1 MKPFLIKL
9 SVSLFLLVVVTSCV
23 FFQGPPTKD
32 EVIEDMLMQNLNSTH
47 FKPQDLNDTF
57 SAHVYDLYL
66 KRLDF
71 NKKILLKEDVDKLSK
86 YKYKIDD
93 LVKQNSLEFFNLSM
107 EIVTNRTKEDQ
118 QYYRDILSK
127 PFVFT
132 ENESVELNPEK
143 FKYAASKD
151 ELREAWRKYLKY
163 QVLFRVHEA
172 MNEQEKAMAKKDS
185 VFKTKTPTEIEADA
199 RKKVMKV
206 QDELFDRLNKVD
218 RDDRFSLYL
227 NCLVGVFDPHT
238 EYFRPVERD
247 NFDMALSGQLEGIG
261 AQLQEKEN
269 EIKVSSIV
277 PGSPSWRQGKLKAG
291 DIILKVAQGAG
302 EPVEVSGMKLD
313 NVVKLVRGKK
323 GTEVR
328 LTVKKVGGGTELIS
342 IIRDIVVLEETYA
355 HSDLLKANGETIGYI
370 KLPSFYAD
378 FKRMGGRSSATDVK
392 NELIKLKAEHVNGV
406 VLDLRDNGGGS
417 LSDVVDMA
425 GLFIDKGPVV
435 QVKGRTGLQT
445 VLEDHDESIIYD
457 GPLVILVNSG
467 SASASEIM
475 AAAIQ
480 DYKRGIIMGS
490 SSTFGKGTVQQ
501 FADLDEYL
509 SSNFTSF
516 RPLGSVKVTR
526 SKFYRING
534 GATQL
539 KGVVPDIILPDRY
552 MYLDLGEREL
562 DYPMKWDEISKATY
576 NTWKLHPLNYDK
588 LRKNSEIRTKEN
600 ESFRLLAEEAQR
612 LKKQKDDTYVTLNLE
627 KYTVEEKKLEAEGKK
642 FEVLDKEIAGLAVTS
657 LSEDLKTM
665 VSDSSKTAR
674 EKDFQK
680 RLKKDIHLLE
690 AVNVIKD
697 QQ

>member
-23 FFQGPPTKD
+23 LFQGPPTKD
-32 EVIEDMLMQNLNSTH
+32 EVIEDMLMQNLNATH
-47 FKPQDLNDTF
+47 FKPQELNDTF

-127 PFVFT
+127 PFTFT

-143 FKYAASKD
+143 FKYAANKD
-151 ELREAWRKYLKY
+151 ELREGWRKYLKY

-172 MNEQEKAMAKKDS
+172 MNEQEKALAKKDTS
-185 VFKTKTPTEIEADA
+185 YKVKTAVEIEADA

-291 DIILKVAQGAG
+291 DIILKVAQGNG

-370 KLPSFYAD
+370 KLPTFYAD
-378 FKRMGGRSSATDVK
+378 FKRMGGRSSATDVR
-392 NELIKLKAEHVNGV
+392 NELIKLKAEHVDGV

-435 QVKGRTGLQT
+435 QVKSRTGAQT
-445 VLEDHDESIIYD
+445 ILEDHDESIVYD
-457 GPLVILVNSG
+457 GPLVVMVNSG

-509 SSNFTSF
+509 SSNFASY

-562 DYPMKWDEISKATY
+562 DYPMKWDEISKAPY
-576 NTWKLHPLNYDK
+576 NTWKLHPLNYEK
-588 LRKNSEIRTKEN
+588 LRKNSEARTKTSEP
-600 ESFRLLAEEAQR
+600 FRLLAEEAQR
-612 LKKQKDDTYVTLNLE
+612 FKKQKDDTFVTLNLE
-627 KYTVEEKKLEAEGKK
+627 KYTAEEKKLETEGKK
-642 FEVLDKEIAGLAVTS
+642 FEVLDKEIDGLTVAT
-657 LSEDLKTM
+657 LSEDLRVM
-665 VSDSSKTAR
+665 AADSSKMAR

-680 RLKKDIHLLE
+680 RLKKDVHLLE
-690 AVNVIKD
+690 AANVIKD
-697 QQ
+697 EQ

>member
-9 SVSLFLLVVVTSCV
+9 SVSLFLLSVVTSCV
-23 FFQGPPTKD
+23 LMQGPPTKD
-32 EVIEDMLMQNLNSTH
+32 EVIEDMLVQNLNATH
-47 FKPQDLNDTF
+47 FKPQELNDTF
-57 SAHVYDLYL
+57 SAHVFDLYL

-71 NKKILLKEDVDKLSK
+71 NKKILLREDVEKLAK

-93 LVKQNSLEFFNLSM
+93 LLKQNSLEFFNLST

-118 QYYRDILSK
+118 QYYRDILAV
-127 PFVFT
+127 PFDFT
-132 ENESVELNPEK
+132 LNESVELNPDK
-143 FKYAASKD
+143 FKYAGSKQ
-151 ELREAWRKYLKY
+151 ELKETWRKYLKY

-172 MNEQEKAMAKKDS
+172 MNEQEKALAKKDTS
-185 VFKTKTPTEIEADA
+185 FKEKSPATLEADA
-199 RKKVMKV
+199 RKKVLKV
-206 QDELFDRLNKVD
+206 QDELFERLSKVD

-227 NCLVGVFDPHT
+227 NCLVGVYDPHT

-355 HSDLLKANGETIGYI
+355 HSDLLKTNGQTIGYI

-392 NELIKLKAEHVNGV
+392 SELIKLKEEHVDGV

-417 LSDVVDMA
+417 LQDVVDMA

-435 QVKGRTGLQT
+435 QVKARTGVQT
-445 VLEDHDESIIYD
+445 VLEDRDERIIYD

-480 DYKRGIIMGS
+480 DYKRGVIMGS
-490 SSTFGKGTVQQ
+490 TTFGKGTVQQ
-501 FADLDEYL
+501 FSDLDEYL
-509 SSNFTSF
+509 STNFASF
-516 RPLGSVKVTR
+516 KPLGSVKVTR
-526 SKFYRING
+526 QKFYRING

-539 KGVVPDIILPDRY
+539 KGVVPDIQMPDRY

-576 NTWKLHPLNYDK
+576 NTWKLHPLNMDK
-588 LRKNSEIRTKEN
+588 LRKNSEARSKEN
-600 ESFRLLAEEAQR
+600 ESFRLLAEEAKR
-612 LKKQKDDTYVTLNLE
+612 LKKQKDETLVTLNLA
-627 KYTVEEKKLEAEGKK
+627 KYNEEEKKLEAEGKK
-642 FEVLDKEIAGLAVTS
+642 YEVLDKEIPALGVVS
-657 LSEDLKTM
+657 LTEDLKAM
-665 VSDSSKTAR
+665 ASDSSKIAR

-680 RLKKDIHLLE
+680 RLKKDAQLLE
-690 AVNVIKD
+690 AANVIKD
-697 QQ
+697 IQ